1 MQRGER
7 AAEDAAMTETR
18 NDIPTVTVIG
28 AGLAGCEAANILTS
42 MGVKVRLCEMK
53 PFKMTPAHHSENF
66 AELVCSNS
74 LRAASPENA
83 IGLLKEELRRLGS
96 LIMEAAD
103 KAQVPAG
110 GALAVDRNEFSTY
123 ITSKIRNNPDI
134 EIVDGEVVRI
144 PDEGI
149 VIVATGPL
157 TAGPLYEDIIRLTG
171 DGGMHFFDAAAPIV
185 SAESI
190 DMNKAFRASRYGK
203 GGDDYI
209 NCPMTKEE
217 YVNFRNELV
226 LAERAEVKDFDKEIV
241 FEGCMPIETMASRGE
256 DTMRYGPLKP
266 VGLIDPKTGKE
277 PYACLQL
284 RQDDR
289 GSTMYNLVGFQ
300 TRLKWPEQKR
310 VFGMIPGLENAEYER
325 YGVMHRNSYL
335 NSPKCLSSHYS
346 LREYPRVFFAGQ
358 ITGVEGYI
366 ESTASGYLAG
376 YYAGLMALGIDDIF
390 EPSADTAIGS
400 MALYVSDSSV
410 KHFTPMNA
418 NHGIMS
424 PIAGRFKGKTGKKD
438 KNRAIADR
446 ALEEIALMKNA
457 VDSVCASKKPK

>member
-1 MQRGER
+1 
-7 AAEDAAMTETR
+7 MTEALS
-18 NDIPTVTVIG
+18 NAPSVTVVG
-28 AGLAGCEAANILTS
+28 AGLAGCEAANILTA

-53 PFKMTPAHHSENF
+53 PMKMTPAHHSSDF

-74 LRAASPENA
+74 LRAAAPENA

-103 KAQVPAG
+103 RAQVPAG
-110 GALAVDRNEFSTY
+110 GALAVDRNEFSSY
-123 ITSKIRNNPDI
+123 ITSRIKTNPDI
-134 EIVDGEVVRI
+134 ETVDGEVVRI
-144 PDEGI
+144 AEDGI
-149 VIVATGPL
+149 VIIATGPL
-157 TAGPLYEDIIRLTG
+157 TAGPLYEDIIRYTG
-171 DGGMHFFDAAAPIV
+171 DSGMHFFDAAAPIV
-185 SAESI
+185 SADSI

-209 NCPMTKEE
+209 NCPMTRDE
-217 YVNFRNELV
+217 YIAFRDELV
-226 LAERAEVKDFDKEIV
+226 TAERADVKDFDREIV

-256 DTMRYGPLKP
+256 DTMRFGPLKP

-310 VFGMIPGLENAEYER
+310 VFGMIPGLENAEYVR

-346 LREYPRVFFAGQ
+346 LREHPRVFFAGQ

-366 ESTASGYLAG
+366 ESTASGFLAG
-376 YYAGLMALGIDDIF
+376 YYAGLAALGIDEYF
-390 EPSADTAIGS
+390 EPSADTVIGS
-400 MALYVSDSSV
+400 MALYVSDPGIR
-410 KHFTPMNA
+410 HFTPMNA

-438 KNRAIADR
+438 RNRAIADR
-446 ALEEIALMKNA
+446 ALEEIALMSDFLGKICPGRN
-457 VDSVCASKKPK
+457 V

>member
-1 MQRGER
+1 MQREVR
-7 AAEDAAMTETR
+7 AAEEAAMTETS
-18 NDIPTVTVIG
+18 NKIPSVTVIG
-28 AGLAGCEAANILTS
+28 AGLAGCEAANLLAS
-42 MGVKVRLCEMK
+42 MGIKVRLCEMK
-53 PFKMTPAHHSENF
+53 PMKMTPAHHSENF

-74 LRAASPENA
+74 LRAASVENA
-83 IGLLKEELRRLGS
+83 IGLLKEELRQLGS

-110 GALAVDRNEFSTY
+110 GALAVDRNEFSTH
-123 ITSKIRNNPDI
+123 ITQKIRSNPNI
-134 EIVDGEVVRI
+134 EIVDGEITKI
-144 PDEGI
+144 PEEGI

-157 TAGPLYEDIIRLTG
+157 TSGALYEDIVKKTG

-185 SAESI
+185 SADSI
-190 DMNKAFRASRYGK
+190 DMTKAFRASRYGK

-209 NCPMTKEE
+209 NCPMSKEE
-217 YVNFRNELV
+217 YISFRNELV
-226 LAERAEVKDFDKEIV
+226 TAERADVKDFDKEIV

-266 VGLIDPKTGKE
+266 VGLIDPRTEKE

-289 GSTMYNLVGFQ
+289 ESTMYNLVGFQ
-300 TRLKWPEQKR
+300 TRLKWPEQRR
-310 VFGMIPGLENAEYER
+310 VFGMIPGLENAEYMR

-335 NSPKCLSSHYS
+335 NSPKCLTKHYS
-346 LREYPRVFFAGQ
+346 LRETPNVFFAGQ

-366 ESTASGYLAG
+366 ESTASGFLAG
-376 YYAGLMALGIDDIF
+376 YYAGLMALGLEDYF
-390 EPSADTAIGS
+390 EPDADTAIGS
-400 MALYVSDSSV
+400 MALYVSDPSI

-446 ALEEIALMKNA
+446 ALEQIGHMRGFLETVRNR
-457 VDSVCASKKPK
+457 

>member
-1 MQRGER
+1 
-7 AAEDAAMTETR
+7 MTEALS
-18 NDIPTVTVIG
+18 NAPSVTVVG
-28 AGLAGCEAANILTS
+28 AGLAGCEAANILTA

-53 PFKMTPAHHSENF
+53 PMKMTPAHHSSDF

-74 LRAASPENA
+74 LRAAAPENA

-103 KAQVPAG
+103 RAQVPAG
-110 GALAVDRNEFSTY
+110 GALAVDRNEFSSY
-123 ITSKIRNNPDI
+123 ITSKIKTNPDI
-134 EIVDGEVVRI
+134 ETVDGEVVRI
-144 PDEGI
+144 PEDGI
-149 VIVATGPL
+149 VIIATGPL
-157 TAGPLYEDIIRLTG
+157 TAGPLYEDIIRYTG
-171 DGGMHFFDAAAPIV
+171 DSGMHFFDAAAPIV
-185 SAESI
+185 SADSI

-209 NCPMTKEE
+209 NCPMTRDE
-217 YVNFRNELV
+217 YIAFRNELV
-226 LAERAEVKDFDKEIV
+226 TAERADVKDFDREIV

-256 DTMRYGPLKP
+256 DTMRFGPLKP

-310 VFGMIPGLENAEYER
+310 VFGMIPGLENAEYVR

-346 LREYPRVFFAGQ
+346 LREQPRVFFAGQ

-366 ESTASGYLAG
+366 ESTASGFLAG
-376 YYAGLMALGIDDIF
+376 YYAGLAALGIDEYF
-390 EPSADTAIGS
+390 EPSADTVIGS
-400 MALYVSDSSV
+400 MALYVSDPGIR
-410 KHFTPMNA
+410 HFTPMNA

-438 KNRAIADR
+438 RNRAIADR
-446 ALEEIALMKNA
+446 ALEEIALMSDFLGKICPGRN
-457 VDSVCASKKPK
+457 V

>member
-1 MQRGER
+1 MQEREKAEER
-7 AAEDAAMTETR
+7 AMTQKPSDAPA
-18 NDIPTVTVIG
+18 VTVVG
-28 AGLAGCEAANILTS
+28 AGLAGCEAANLLAS

-53 PFKMTPAHHSENF
+53 PMKMTPAHHSEDF

-110 GALAVDRNEFSTY
+110 GALAVDRHEFSSY
-123 ITSKIRNNPDI
+123 ITSKIRNNPNI
-134 EIVDGEVVRI
+134 EIVDGEILKV

-149 VIVATGPL
+149 VVIATGPL
-157 TAGPLYEDIIRLTG
+157 TAGPLYEDISRLTG
-171 DGGMHFFDAAAPIV
+171 DTGMHFFDAAAPIV
-185 SAESI
+185 SSDSI
-190 DMNKAFRASRYGK
+190 DMTKAFRASRYGK

-217 YVNFRNELV
+217 YINFRNELV
-226 LAERAEVKDFDKEIV
+226 TAERAEVKDFDKEIV

-266 VGLIDPKTGKE
+266 VGLVDPKTGRE

-289 GSTMYNLVGFQ
+289 ESTMYNLVGFQ

-310 VFGMIPGLENAEYER
+310 VFGMIPGLENAEYVR

-346 LREYPRVFFAGQ
+346 LRERPNVFFAGQ

-376 YYAGLMALGIDDIF
+376 YYAGLMALGTEVPF

-400 MALYVSDSSV
+400 MALYVSDPSI
-410 KHFTPMNA
+410 KHFQPMNA

-438 KNRAIADR
+438 RNRAIADR
-446 ALEEIALMKNA
+446 ALEEIELMRKS
-457 VDSVCASKKPK
+457 VDSLCSGNKP

>member
-1 MQRGER
+1 MQRGVR
-7 AAEDAAMTETR
+7 AAEEAAMTETS
-18 NDIPTVTVIG
+18 NNIPSVTVIG
-28 AGLAGCEAANILTS
+28 AGLAGCEAANLLAS
-42 MGVKVRLCEMK
+42 MGIKVRLCEMK
-53 PFKMTPAHHSENF
+53 PMKMTPAHHSDNF

-74 LRAASPENA
+74 LRAASTENA
-83 IGLLKEELRRLGS
+83 IGLLKEELRQLGS

-110 GALAVDRNEFSTY
+110 GALAVDRNEFSEY
-123 ITSKIRNNPDI
+123 ITQKIRSNPGI
-134 EIVDGEVVRI
+134 EIVDGEITKI
-144 PDEGI
+144 PEDGI

-157 TAGPLYEDIIRLTG
+157 TSGALYEDIVKKTG

-185 SAESI
+185 SADSI

-217 YVNFRNELV
+217 YIAFRNELV
-226 LAERAEVKDFDKEIV
+226 TAERADVKDFDKEIV

-266 VGLIDPKTGKE
+266 VGLIDPKTGRE

-289 GSTMYNLVGFQ
+289 ESTMYNLVGFQ

-310 VFGMIPGLENAEYER
+310 VFGMIPGLENAEYMR

-335 NSPKCLSSHYS
+335 NSPKCLTKHYS
-346 LREYPRVFFAGQ
+346 LRDYPNVFFAGQ

-366 ESTASGYLAG
+366 ESTASGFLAG
-376 YYAGLMALGIDDIF
+376 YYAGLMALGMEEYY
-390 EPSADTAIGS
+390 EPPADTAIGS
-400 MALYVSDSSV
+400 MALYVSDPSI

-424 PIAGRFKGKTGKKD
+424 PVAGRFKGKTGKKD
-438 KNRAIADR
+438 KNRAIAER
-446 ALEEIALMKNA
+446 ALEQIGQMRGFVETVRNR
-457 VDSVCASKKPK
+457 

>member
-1 MQRGER
+1 MQEGER
-7 AAEDAAMTETR
+7 AAEDAVMTEAL
-18 NDIPTVTVIG
+18 NNAPSVTVIG
-28 AGLAGCEAANILTS
+28 AGLAGCEAANILSS

-53 PFKMTPAHHSENF
+53 PMKMTPAHHSENF

-74 LRAASPENA
+74 LRAASVENA

-110 GALAVDRNEFSTY
+110 GALAVDRNEFSTH
-123 ITSKIRNNPDI
+123 ITKKIKSNPNI
-134 EIVDGEVVRI
+134 EIIDGEITKI
-144 PDEGI
+144 PEDGI

-157 TAGPLYEDIIRLTG
+157 TSGALYEDIVKKTG

-185 SAESI
+185 SADSI
-190 DMNKAFRASRYGK
+190 DMTKAFRASRYGK

-217 YVNFRNELV
+217 YIAFRNELV
-226 LAERAEVKDFDKEIV
+226 LAERADVKDFDKEIV

-266 VGLIDPKTGKE
+266 VGLIDPKTERE

-289 GSTMYNLVGFQ
+289 ESTMYNLVGFQ

-310 VFGMIPGLENAEYER
+310 VFGMIPGLENAEYMR

-335 NSPKCLSSHYS
+335 NSPKCLTRHYS
-346 LREYPRVFFAGQ
+346 LRDFPSVFFAGQ

-366 ESTASGYLAG
+366 ESTASGFLAG
-376 YYAGLMALGIDDIF
+376 YYAGLMALGKKEFF

-400 MALYVSDSSV
+400 MALYVSDPSI

-446 ALEEIALMKNA
+446 ALEEITQMKGF
-457 VDSVCASKKPK
+457 VDSVCTVDKS